1 MSENLHEILK
11 AVQDGTL
18 SVADAELRLKKRRL
32 RTSATPR
39 SISTAA
45 CVRARRR

>member
-18 SVADAELRLKKRRL
+18 YVADAELRRKKAPFEDL
-32 RTSATPR
+32 GYS
-39 SISTAA
+39 
-45 CVRARRR
+45 